1 MIMANSKYKSMSVY
15 NQNQNDFDTVFEYIF
30 DKKNEKSL
38 KTA

>member
-1 MIMANSKYKSMSVY
+1 MSVY
-15 NQNQNDFDTVFEYIF
+15 NQNQNNFDTVFEYIF